1 MQQTLL
7 AVLALFVA
15 TQIAFNNSRTATRGY
30 LNMLRSEVETEAVGV
45 AVSTLDSL
53 RYVPFAG
60 LDDAAMVPWKAYVSG
75 SAVNDTIVFNMSA
88 AVAPRRL
95 DSSGSGYV
103 AGDTSDDY
111 REVTLYVS
119 HQFMSAPLEMR
130 QVYARSTP

>member
-53 RYVPFAG
+53 RYVPFGA
-60 LDDAAMVPWKAYVSG
+60 LEDAATEPWTAHVTG
-75 SAVNDTIVFNMSA
+75 AAVGDTIVFRLSA
-88 AVAPRRL
+88 IVEPRRL
-95 DSSGSGYV
+95 DSAGASYE
-103 AGDTSDDY
+103 AGDALDDF
-111 REVTLYVS
+111 REVTVYVS
-119 HQFMSAPLEMR
+119 HQFMTAPLEMR